1 MVTSKADLTAEQRG
15 QLYGYFCELRDFF
28 QVTGTKHDRSNSARA
43 QKARSKLLKLYPSQ
57 FFELST
63 DVHDELQRRIDE
75 NQAQP
80 DHLLPKDT
88 FHVKRN
94 QARQKLANLS
104 QSRFNDLVD
113 DILYE
118 IKRRNYHEKPEHKG
132 TDISEKYS
140 GGTPTSSS
148 HFEGVFSG
156 DEAGN
161 HTKDTGETSDASQ
174 ADIHNQKNGY
184 TIVPETVL
192 SDTNESPSKI
202 TPNASVQ
209 ASQVIPK
216 KASIEW
222 SSDEEDEDDSHK
234 PKQVSD
240 KEQVS
245 PVSNSQTGETTVQ
258 SPLFS
263 SKDADRL
270 HFSEN
275 ENGFNKHASPSREE
289 NYTFSEEFS
298 SQSPLFSSSKKTKRF
313 SELEDDLN
321 HSRKSISGNE
331 NGLLGQSPPQ
341 SPLFSLQHRET
352 DGNPELL
359 SASELKDDRKEV
371 EAAHSWGNYSED
383 HASGKALQGALAD
396 DLLPVSRG
404 LPEDRRAAPN
414 TSSTNDDNVGNTS
427 RTSHPGRTSN
437 ESGTSINA
445 YTGNRG
451 SIKRASLEH
460 ENSKREIE
468 VLMAEG
474 TKMDMRI
481 TELENSNSI
490 LSSAKNELDRRI
502 QDHQSE
508 ILELKSR
515 LEKSSKEAEDAKAE
529 VLRLTEQEVKEGD
542 SLGKSIDQSHQEEFA
557 RLTKQV
563 NSLSIENEELKQ
575 KNAEL
580 EFKMKLLNSSNRKD
594 EKSISPSTRQK
605 AVGSDRFKEKEV
617 LSDPEALKRYSSE
630 DGLLPLDLILS
641 FNKQIETIFYHLHDK
656 QHLPA
661 FGDQLF
667 EDISRISELVH
678 KTIKLVDVSDHQ
690 DQVIL
695 LKASLSH
702 AITSVRYFASYHD
715 ILPPITVESAI
726 SDISF
731 AVCGLLDVVKI
742 IDAPQAV
749 ISEQHLSEPS
759 PQTPIM
765 KNMKS
770 SSSLAGEE
778 ANSGLKD
785 PRGINKHAIEESNN
799 SMSPVKPLKI
809 TQKVVQ
815 NSPPTKPTIS
825 ARKPSSTLFTS
836 MLSPS
841 LSNNSSPRNSQFSN
855 LRFASGAKSEEDVRI
870 DKGSESK
877 SHSQTDKEDS
887 ARSPE
892 GGISVKEKMDNS
904 LQEASKNGN
913 NSGLSAQERLFLNG
927 KENHNLSKGE
937 ESRKIEKRVDS
948 IIPTSETKSSVP
960 EKFNRG
966 PDFSLCAAS
975 GDDTTD
981 DQYNHKSDASNTTS
995 DEDLTYQALKQS
1007 MKKNHEI
1014 AGEKKI
1020 ESSMPSKKPEGKINV
1035 PKLRSSLD
1043 SSPKRGGGDGDGVSA
1058 LKTIQGAVHAKES
1071 PAEPPRIIKQVITTQ
1086 MEGPPD
1092 ETDADIETSPFRFD
1106 DAMALERSVNLK
1118 SPTKNLELSPLK
1130 NSEVKVKDRAVATTE
1145 NRAFDVENSAIE
1157 INDTNS
1163 RASSGAVNG
1172 FSKQKENLSLDENS
1186 KKKQIK
1192 PFLEGVKK
1200 GADANA
1206 QKTSPNPS
1214 MTQSSST
1221 SQPIIK
1227 VSNFESEGSPAAR
1240 TVVKQEEIEDVR
1252 NVPAINRAKSTSS
1265 NNQKSSARLSNTSLA
1280 EKEYEDEGDFD
1291 IDAFDIENP
1300 DNTLSELLLYLE
1312 HQTIEVISTI
1322 QSLLTS
1328 IKQPQ
1333 ASTGELR
1340 KGSGA
1345 ITRVI
1350 AQMIEATSVSMAQSR
1365 NAPLKEHG
1373 NWVVQSLE
1381 DCQRRMTTL
1390 CRLKRDGT
1398 VEVNEGD
1405 SDYADKHFKQRLA
1418 GIAFDVAKCTKELV
1432 KTVEEASLKEEIEFL
1447 NSKISS

>member
-43 QKARSKLLKLYPSQ
+43 QKARSKLLKLYASQ

-132 TDISEKYS
+132 ADTSEKFS
-140 GGTPTSSS
+140 EETPTSSS
-148 HFEGVFSG
+148 HFEGIFSG
-156 DEAGN
+156 DETGN
-161 HTKDTGETSDASQ
+161 HTKDTGETSDTSQ
-174 ADIHNQKNGY
+174 ADMHSQKNSHNLA
-184 TIVPETVL
+184 PEIIL
-192 SDTNESPSKI
+192 GDANESPSKI

-222 SSDEEDEDDSHK
+222 SSDEEDEDSSHK
-234 PKQVSD
+234 PKLLSAG
-240 KEQVS
+240 EQDS
-245 PVSNSQTGETTVQ
+245 PMNSSQTGETTMQ

-270 HFSEN
+270 QFSET
-275 ENGFNKHASPSREE
+275 ENGLDKDASPSRDE
-289 NYTFSEEFS
+289 NYTFSEDFS
-298 SQSPLFSSSKKTKRF
+298 SQSPLFSSNKKTKRF

-321 HSRKSISGNE
+321 HNGQSIDGNG
-331 NGLLGQSPPQ
+331 NVFLGQSPPG
-341 SPLFSLQHRET
+341 SPLFLPHHTEADDDHEQ
-352 DGNPELL
+352 LAL
-359 SASELKDDRKEV
+359 SEVMGDKEE
-371 EAAHSWGNYSED
+371 EAAPSQGHT
-383 HASGKALQGALAD
+383 SGKDLQGTVTD
-396 DLLPVSRG
+396 VSLPVSRG
-404 LPEDRRAAPN
+404 MSENRSVAPQIH
-414 TSSTNDDNVGNTS
+414 STNGDGVYSTS
-427 RTSHPGRTSN
+427 TANHNGRVSN

-445 YTGNRG
+445 YAGNRG

-481 TELENSNSI
+481 TELEKSNSI
-490 LSSAKNELDRRI
+490 LSSAKSELERRL
-502 QDHQSE
+502 QDHQAENSE
-508 ILELKSR
+508 LESR
-515 LEKSSKEAEDAKAE
+515 LEKFSREAEVAKAE
-529 VLRLTEQEVKEGD
+529 ISRLTQQEVKED
-542 SLGKSIDQSHQEEFA
+542 NSLGRSIDQSHQEEFA

-580 EFKMKLLNSSNRKD
+580 EFKMKILNSSSRKD
-594 EKSISPSTRQK
+594 EKSVSPSTRQNV
-605 AVGSDRFKEKEV
+605 AGSDYLKEKDF
-617 LSDPEALKRYSSE
+617 LSDPDALKKYASP
-630 DGLLPLDLILS
+630 DGLLPLDLIVS
-641 FNKQIETIFYHLHDK
+641 FNKQIETIFNHLHNNQK
-656 QHLPA
+656 LSE
-661 FGDQLF
+661 FGDLLF
-667 EDISRISELVH
+667 GDISRISDLVH
-678 KTIKLVDVSDHQ
+678 MTIKLVDVSDHQ

-702 AITSVRYFASYHD
+702 AITSVRYFATYHD
-715 ILPPITVESAI
+715 ILPLVTVESAI

-731 AVCGLLDVVKI
+731 AVCGLLDIVKI
-742 IDAPQAV
+742 IDAPQT
-749 ISEQHLSEPS
+749 IIGEQRASQIS

-778 ANSGLKD
+778 TGSGFKD
-785 PRGINKHAIEESNN
+785 PREINKYTADKPNS

-809 TQKVVQ
+809 TQKVVK

-855 LRFASGAKSEEDVRI
+855 LRFASGAKSEEDVRV
-870 DKGSESK
+870 DKGSEPKNNSR
-877 SHSQTDKEDS
+877 TDKENCAHLPESRSLVEEKVDS
-887 ARSPE
+887 SQ
-892 GGISVKEKMDNS
+892 
-904 LQEASKNGN
+904 QESKKTDDD
-913 NSGLSAQERLFLNG
+913 SGLNPQARVFVND
-927 KENHNLSKGE
+927 KENPSHSKE
-937 ESRKIEKRVDS
+937 ESAKSEKRVSSCGSDFG
-948 IIPTSETKSSVP
+948 TKGSVLG
-960 EKFNRG
+960 KTNRG
-966 PDFSLCAAS
+966 PDFSFGAIS

-995 DEDLTYQALKQS
+995 DEDLTYQTLKQT
-1007 MKKNHEI
+1007 MRKNHEA
-1014 AGEKKI
+1014 AGEKKV
-1020 ESSMPSKKPEGKINV
+1020 EVSDSSKDSTEKINV
-1035 PKLRSSLD
+1035 PKLRSTLD
-1043 SSPKRGGGDGDGVSA
+1043 SSSKNGNNEDETSS
-1058 LKTIQGAVHAKES
+1058 KTIQGAVHAKGVLDEH
-1071 PAEPPRIIKQVITTQ
+1071 PKIIKQVITTE
-1086 MEGPPD
+1086 MDGPPD
-1092 ETDADIETSPFRFD
+1092 ETDVDIETSPFRFD
-1106 DAMALERSVNLK
+1106 DAMALEK
-1118 SPTKNLELSPLK
+1118 SINHNSPVKNLQL
-1130 NSEVKVKDRAVATTE
+1130 D
-1145 NRAFDVENSAIE
+1145 
-1157 INDTNS
+1157 
-1163 RASSGAVNG
+1163 
-1172 FSKQKENLSLDENS
+1172 FSKNFEGKKEESAVVPTGNQNLGFKDSANEACNTNNAVLPETGNRFNDLRGDLSSDESPKQEQVRSSLNNVKKEDRVDAQTANLSHS
-1186 KKKQIK
+1186 TGQ
-1192 PFLEGVKK
+1192 
-1200 GADANA
+1200 
-1206 QKTSPNPS
+1206 SPSPPN
-1214 MTQSSST
+1214 
-1221 SQPIIK
+1221 PIIK
-1227 VSNFESEGSPAAR
+1227 VSNFESEEAPAAKPF
-1240 TVVKQEEIEDVR
+1240 VKQEESDNVR
-1252 NVPAINRAKSTSS
+1252 SIPVVKRAKSTSS
-1265 NNQKSSARLSNTSLA
+1265 NKQKSSARFSNASLA
-1280 EKEYEDEGDFD
+1280 DKEYEDEGDFD

-1345 ITRVI
+1345 ITQVI
-1350 AQMIEATSVSMAQSR
+1350 AQMVEATSVSMAQSR

-1390 CRLKRDGT
+1390 CRLRRDGT

-1432 KTVEEASLKEEIEFL
+1432 KTVEEASLKEEIEYL
-1447 NSKISS
+1447 NSKISP